1 MKFMLI
7 RAGLFTFISASSFG
21 PRGGGLHTA
30 CAAVR
35 VQALC

>member
-7 RAGLFTFISASSFG
+7 REGLSTFISTRSFG
-21 PRGGGLHTA
+21 PRGGGLRTA
-30 CAAVR
+30 RVAVR